1 MRCSVREALPFTRRC
16 SADSN
21 DITLRR
27 VAGPNWPSAV
37 VS

>member
-1 MRCSVREALPFTRRC
+1 MRCSPREALPFTCRC

-37 VS
+37 VA